1 MPLHTRIGANVG
13 TILAFAI
20 AVSFFL
26 PVVTD
31 ANKTYV
37 SHFSSDNYSLYR
49 APYSNPHVDGWQ
61 PETTPE
67 IIHRRR
73 VEGEESSIKQ
83 TETKAETPDVP
94 EGTTGLL
101 NFRAASLPDEIQ
113 KEVGAIT
120 DEYMLSLDI
129 LLPQIPAS
137 YDLQVNQV
145 GDNSFDSNYN
155 TQTKTSVVKE
165 TGMRLQ
171 FNSRALRTIEIK
183 ITFEEDS
190 VLPEAPPEDPPMTKH
205 VSPVM
210 SQTTVPEENYAAT
223 HSYRDHAIDPIWIK
237 TQPVGSLT
245 TDVDRVTS
253 SLFRHLSK

>member
-1 MPLHTRIGANVG
+1 MPLHIGANVG
-13 TILAFAI
+13 MILAFAI
-20 AVSFFL
+20 AASFFL

-37 SHFSSDNYSLYR
+37 SHFSVDNYSLCTYR

-83 TETKAETPDVP
+83 TETKAETPDYVP

-113 KEVGAIT
+113 KVVGAIT

-145 GDNSFDSNYN
+145 GDNSFDSTYN
-155 TQTKTSVVKE
+155 SQTKTSIVKE
-165 TGMRLQ
+165 TGVGLQ
-171 FNSRALRTIEIK
+171 FNTRALRTIEIK
-183 ITFEEDS
+183 ITFEKDS
-190 VLPEAPPEDPPMTKH
+190 VLPEAPTEDPLTTQH
-205 VSPVM
+205 ASPVM
-210 SQTTVPEENYAAT
+210 SQTTGPEENYAAT
-223 HSYRDHAIDPIWIK
+223 HSYRDHAIDPVWV
-237 TQPVGSLT
+237 P
-245 TDVDRVTS
+245 VDRVAS
-253 SLFRHLSK
+253 GLFRHLSK

>member
-1 MPLHTRIGANVG
+1 MPLHIGANVG
-13 TILAFAI
+13 MILAFAI

-49 APYSNPHVDGWQ
+49 APYSNPHVGDWQ

-73 VEGEESSIKQ
+73 VEVEESRSIKQ
-83 TETKAETPDVP
+83 TETKP
-94 EGTTGLL
+94 ESTTGLL

-190 VLPEAPPEDPPMTKH
+190 VLPEAPTEDPPMTQH
-205 VSPVM
+205 ASPVM

-223 HSYRDHAIDPIWIK
+223 HSYRDHAIDPVWVK

-245 TDVDRVTS
+245 TGVDRVAS
-253 SLFRHLSK
+253 SLFRQLSK

>member
-120 DEYMLSLDI
+120 DEYMLLWTFFYPKF
-129 LLPQIPAS
+129 LPRTTCKSIKLETTVSIPTTTPRRRPPSSRRQACA
-137 YDLQVNQV
+137 
-145 GDNSFDSNYN
+145 
-155 TQTKTSVVKE
+155 
-165 TGMRLQ
+165 
-171 FNSRALRTIEIK
+171 FNSTPGRFVR
-183 ITFEEDS
+183 
-190 VLPEAPPEDPPMTKH
+190 
-205 VSPVM
+205 
-210 SQTTVPEENYAAT
+210 
-223 HSYRDHAIDPIWIK
+223 
-237 TQPVGSLT
+237 
-245 TDVDRVTS
+245 
-253 SLFRHLSK
+253 

>member
-1 MPLHTRIGANVG
+1 MPLHIGANVG

-20 AVSFFL
+20 AASFFL

-37 SHFSSDNYSLYR
+37 SPFSADNCSLYR
-49 APYSNPHVDGWQ
+49 APYPNPHVDGWQ

-73 VEGEESSIKQ
+73 VEGEESSTKQ
-83 TETKAETPDVP
+83 TETKAETPDYVP
-94 EGTTGLL
+94 EATTGFL
-101 NFRAASLPDEIQ
+101 NFRAAYLPDEI
-113 KEVGAIT
+113 KKVVGAIT

-155 TQTKTSVVKE
+155 SQTKTSVVKE
-165 TGMRLQ
+165 TSMGLQ
-171 FNSRALRTIEIK
+171 FNTRALRTIEIK

-190 VLPEAPPEDPPMTKH
+190 VLPEAPTEDPPMTQH
-205 VSPVM
+205 ASPVM

-223 HSYRDHAIDPIWIK
+223 HSYRDHAIDPVWVK
-237 TQPVGSLT
+237 PQPVGSLT
-245 TDVDRVTS
+245 TGVDRVAS

>member
-1 MPLHTRIGANVG
+1 MPLHIGANVG
-13 TILAFAI
+13 MILAFAI
-20 AVSFFL
+20 AASFFL

-37 SHFSSDNYSLYR
+37 SPFSADNCSLYR

-73 VEGEESSIKQ
+73 LEGESSTKQ
-83 TETKAETPDVP
+83 TETKAETPDYVP
-94 EGTTGLL
+94 EATTGFL
-101 NFRAASLPDEIQ
+101 NFRAAYLPDEI
-113 KEVGAIT
+113 KKVVSAIT

-155 TQTKTSVVKE
+155 SQTKTSVVKE
-165 TGMRLQ
+165 TSMGLQ
-171 FNSRALRTIEIK
+171 FNTRALRTIEIK

-190 VLPEAPPEDPPMTKH
+190 VLPEAPTEDPPMTQH
-205 VSPVM
+205 ASPV
-210 SQTTVPEENYAAT
+210 
-223 HSYRDHAIDPIWIK
+223 K

-245 TDVDRVTS
+245 TGVDRVAS

>member
-1 MPLHTRIGANVG
+1 MLLHIGANVG
-13 TILAFAI
+13 MILAFAI

-37 SHFSSDNYSLYR
+37 SPFSSDNYSLYR
-49 APYSNPHVDGWQ
+49 APYSHPHADGWQ

-83 TETKAETPDVP
+83 TETTAETPDYVP

-113 KEVGAIT
+113 KVVGAIT
-120 DEYMLSLDI
+120 DEYVLSLDI

-155 TQTKTSVVKE
+155 SQTKTSVVKE
-165 TGMRLQ
+165 TSVGLQ
-171 FNSRALRTIEIK
+171 FNTQALRTIEIK

-190 VLPEAPPEDPPMTKH
+190 VLPEAPNEDPPMTQH
-205 VSPVM
+205 ASPVM

-223 HSYRDHAIDPIWIK
+223 HSYRDHAIDPVWVK

-245 TDVDRVTS
+245 TGVDRVAS